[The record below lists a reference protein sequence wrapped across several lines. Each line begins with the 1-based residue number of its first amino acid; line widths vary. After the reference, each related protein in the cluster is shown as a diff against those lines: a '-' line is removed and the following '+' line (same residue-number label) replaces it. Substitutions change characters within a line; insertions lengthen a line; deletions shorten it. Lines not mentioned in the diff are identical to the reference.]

1 MDRRAAEWGSRQN
14 SEMHSSMTCVKIL
27 CSNSKYLIGSLA
39 FDLIEVR
46 QLLELELI
54 ACVHHNLSLG
64 ESVLAD
70 HVYKII
76 LNE

>member
-1 MDRRAAEWGSRQN
+1 
-14 SEMHSSMTCVKIL
+14 MTCVKIL

-64 ESVLAD
+64 ESVHAD